1 MDTPLVMLAHAA
13 PAADAPRRA
22 ATVVALAAGLTQ
34 APEWIQVFPAA
45 AGVIATQ
52 DGRSFRI
59 RDVAAVIAASLDGE
73 RELAI
78 DFDHAIDLAAKDGR
92 RAPAAGWISAL
103 EVRGDGLW
111 AKVAWTPLGQH
122 AIANREYRFLSPVFT
137 HSKDGEVLRV
147 LRASLT
153 NNPAFDMTALAQAQA
168 DEQQETASV
177 NEHLKKALQAAG
189 LDPAQY
195 ATEETALA
203 ALAELGKR
211 PEQAVEVSALAAAL
225 GLEGQ
230 APDGQTVLTA
240 IAALKQGRGEA
251 PDPAQYVDIATFKA
265 TQAQLAA
272 LQASI
277 GKDKATAAVDAA
289 IREGRLI
296 PAQRDWGIAY
306 ASKDLEGFRAFA
318 AAQPQIVGG
327 RVAPQGEGGAPSLT
341 PEEKVICSQ
350 LGITEE
356 TFIAQRKRE
365 EAAA

>member
-1 MDTPLVMLAHAA
+1 MDTPFVMLAHAA

-22 ATVVALAAGLTQ
+22 ATVVALAAGLNQ

-45 AGVIATQ
+45 AGVVATQ

-59 RDVAAVIAASLDGE
+59 RDAAAVIAASLDGE

-103 EVRGDGLW
+103 EVRDDGLW
-111 AKVAWTPLGQH
+111 AKVAWTPLGQA

-153 NNPAFDMTALAQAQA
+153 NNPAFDMTALAQAQGH
-168 DEQQETASV
+168 DQQETPV

-195 ATEETALA
+195 TTEETALA

-211 PEQAVEVSALAAAL
+211 PEHAVEVSALAAAL

-230 APDGQTVLTA
+230 TPDGQTVLTA
-240 IAALKQGRGEA
+240 IAALKQGRAEG
-251 PDPAQYVDIATFKA
+251 PDPSQYVDIATFKA

-277 GKDKATAAVDAA
+277 GQEQATAAVDAA

-306 ASKDLEGFRAFA
+306 ASRDIEGFRTFA

-327 RVAPQGEGGAPSLT
+327 RIAPQGEGGGAPALT

-350 LGITEE
+350 LGLTEE

-365 EAAA
+365 EAA